1 MNWKKQIKKA
11 ERTEIS
17 TRVAKISDLTI
28 DLSLMAKDEQKG
40 KELFYKI
47 NTLLKEI
54 LKHDKGDSNELDNLR
69 SD

>member
-54 LKHDKGDSNELDNLR
+54 LKHDKGD
-69 SD
+69 

>member
-1 MNWKKQIKKA
+1 MSWEKQIKKA

>member
-1 MNWKKQIKKA
+1 VNKMNWKKQIKKA

-54 LKHDKGDSNELDNLR
+54 LKHDKGD
-69 SD
+69 

>member
-47 NTLLKEI
+47 NTLLQEI
-54 LKHDKGDSNELDNLR
+54 LKHDKGD
-69 SD
+69 